1 MMTAEEVIGRIHA
14 SRETGRKSGL
24 SNTAELMTFLNCEPS
39 VPVIH
44 VAGTNGKGSI
54 CAVTEC
60 VLRHAGY
67 RTGLYTSPFLQV
79 YNERIRIDGR
89 PVDDRELA
97 EAGATMLSTGLMMHS
112 FQPVASSTP
121 PFSASSSAFSWRGAY
136 FMP

>member
-89 PVDDRELA
+89 PVGDQELA
-97 EAGATMLSTGLMMHS
+97 EAGTQLFDAVVRLNAEREHW
-112 FQPVASSTP
+112 FTP
-121 PFSASSSAFSWRGAY
+121 F
-136 FMP
+136 